1 MSCGFFCVGKACYFF
16 FAGVED
22 FLAAG
27 FSVLTA
33 VVVVF
38 LAVTFSPD
46 SVAVPSL
53 DSCAAVPSLAGAVG
67 FLIAGVVDFAVG
79 LAVAA
84 CAVVD
89 VATNATEIKT
99 AVSIFFILVMP
110 LVSPRIG
117 MA

>member
-16 FAGVED
+16 LEGVAVFFATG
-22 FLAAG
+22 L
-27 FSVLTA
+27 
-33 VVVVF
+33 VVF
-38 LAVTFSPD
+38 AAVDVLFFGVAFSPD
-46 SVAVPSL
+46 SVAAPSL
-53 DSCAAVPSLAGAVG
+53 ASCAAVPSLAGAVG